1 MAINARMSW
10 SHAFLIVCLVP
21 LANLAAARER
31 QIIPPVLPDV
41 FRGNNLARQGRADPT
56 EKIFNV
62 LDFGAVADGK
72 KDSAIVSICF
82 AYSHILKHE
91 LWNAEC

>member
-1 MAINARMSW
+1 MAINAGMSW

-21 LANLAAARER
+21 LAHLAAAGER
-31 QIIPPVLPDV
+31 QIIPPALPDV
-41 FRGNNLARQGRADPT
+41 FRGNNYGRADPT

-82 AYSHILKHE
+82 AYTKTGTL
-91 LWNAEC
+91 ECRM